1 MLYFE
6 LSNLICDG
14 DAIRMIM
21 NWKGAKAKLPCFCC
35 MNVLSQE
42 AEDDLPDGCVTLNC
56 RDKSLFVESTNED
69 LWGKAETLT
78 NQKTILGKTRFEK
91 LETAC
96 GLNLNEK
103 GLLWDEEL
111 RAYLKPIS
119 ILTYDAMHIMLVE
132 GVGQAEISRC

>member
-21 NWKGAKAKLPCFCC
+21 NWKGAKAKLPCLCC

-42 AEDDLPDGCVTLNC
+42 SEDNLPNGCVTLNC

-78 NQKTILGKTRFEK
+78 HQKS
-91 LETAC
+91 
-96 GLNLNEK
+96 N
-103 GLLWDEEL
+103 
-111 RAYLKPIS
+111 P
-119 ILTYDAMHIMLVE
+119 
-132 GVGQAEISRC
+132 